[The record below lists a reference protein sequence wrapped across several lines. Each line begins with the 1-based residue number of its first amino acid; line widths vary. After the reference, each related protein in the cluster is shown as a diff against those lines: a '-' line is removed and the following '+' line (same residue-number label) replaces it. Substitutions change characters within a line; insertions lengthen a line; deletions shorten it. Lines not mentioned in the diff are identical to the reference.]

1 MKKITLLFLTLL
13 ISSIGFSQNLVVNGD
28 FQTGAIGDPVESWG
42 GFKNRIAVDD
52 ITTSNVGQVENGDGS
67 LFHLIDVTP
76 GDTYDVS
83 FKYRWL
89 GSGGA
94 ANAVLTARV
103 KDELA
108 SGRPNLDFTDNS
120 NGYTFSTNL
129 DEWLTADFSVTI
141 PSGVTKIRLLFFKPN
156 GNKPVNLDDVSF
168 TKSSTASLENLQ
180 QFNFSAY
187 PNPVNNSLHISAS
200 ENVEKVEIF
209 NVLGQKVINVLPNS
223 SKTQLDVA
231 TLTSGIYMLRATI
244 NGKKGTSKFIKQ

>member
-28 FQTGAIGDPVESWG
+28 FQTGAVGDPVESWG
-42 GFKNRIAVDD
+42 GYKNRIAIDD
-52 ITTSNVGQVENGDGS
+52 ITTSNVGQIENGDGS

-89 GSGGA
+89 SSGGA
-94 ANAVLTARV
+94 SDAVLIARV
-103 KDELA
+103 KDDLA
-108 SGRPNLDFTDNS
+108 SGKPNLTFTDNS
-120 NGYTFSTNL
+120 DGFTFSTNL

-156 GNKPVNLDDVSF
+156 GNKPVNLDDVTF
-168 TKSSTASLENLQ
+168 TKSSTASLESLQ

-187 PNPVNNSLHISAS
+187 PNPVDNNLTISAS
-200 ENVEKVEIF
+200 EEVEKIEIF
-209 NVLGQKVINVLPNS
+209 NLLGQKVINISPNS
-223 SKTQLDVA
+223 GNTQIDVT
-231 TLTSGIYMLRATI
+231 TLANGIYMLRATV
-244 NGKKGTSKFIKQ
+244 NSKKGTYKFIKQ

>member
-42 GFKNRIAVDD
+42 GYKNRIAVDD
-52 ITTSNVGQVENGDGS
+52 ITTSNVGQIENGDGS
-67 LFHLIDVTP
+67 LFYLIDVTS
-76 GDTYDVS
+76 GETYDVS

-89 GSGGA
+89 SSGGA
-94 ANAVLTARV
+94 SNAVLIARV
-103 KDELA
+103 KDELGA
-108 SGRPNLDFTDNS
+108 GKPNLDFTDNS
-120 NGYTFSTNL
+120 NGFTFSTNL
-129 DEWLTADFSVTI
+129 DEWFDASFSVTI
-141 PSGVTKIRLLFFKPN
+141 PDGVTKIRLLFFKAN

-187 PNPVNNSLHISAS
+187 PNPVNNSLNISAS

-209 NVLGQKVINVLPNS
+209 NLLGQKVINVLPNS
-223 SKTQLDVA
+223 SKTQIDVT
-231 TLTSGIYMLRATI
+231 TLNSGIYMLRATI